1 MESTFQTFLQRNCS
15 KSFLEKEDSKGKGCE
30 TPEIL
35 SILGHELGHWKMN
48 HTVKM
53 LVIQEA
59 LIFGVFYTFRL
70 VDFDRQI
77 QNVLLSKFIGND
89 AMFAAFGFSGDAAP
103 GVYLKL
109 LGKNSSS

>member
-70 VDFDRQI
+70 VEFKR
-77 QNVLLSKFIGND
+77 
-89 AMFAAFGFSGDAAP
+89 
-103 GVYLKL
+103 
-109 LGKNSSS
+109 

>member
-1 MESTFQTFLQRNCS
+1 MESTFQTFLQRNRS

-70 VDFDRQI
+70 VEFKKINPKRFI
-77 QNVLLSKFIGND
+77 Q
-89 AMFAAFGFSGDAAP
+89 
-103 GVYLKL
+103 
-109 LGKNSSS
+109 